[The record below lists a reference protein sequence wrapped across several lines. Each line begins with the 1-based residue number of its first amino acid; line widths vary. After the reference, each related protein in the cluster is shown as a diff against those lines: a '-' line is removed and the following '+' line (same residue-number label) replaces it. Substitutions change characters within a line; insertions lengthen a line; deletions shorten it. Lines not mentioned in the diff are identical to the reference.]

1 MKQWN
6 TGSRLLWVCLSVLL
20 TCTAGPALADEGAQ
34 CPATLNHEFQL
45 LRKSESE
52 SLCRYAGKVVLVV
65 NTASRCGFT
74 PQFEG
79 LEALYQRYRD
89 KGFTVLGFP
98 SNDFNQELAEDKA
111 IAQFCKINYGVT
123 FPMYSKSPVK
133 GENANALYKEL
144 IKGTGVQ
151 PQWNFNKYLVDR
163 DGNVVA
169 HFPSSTRPESKTL
182 TGKLESLL

>member
-6 TGSRLLWVCLSVLL
+6 PVSRLLWVCLSALL
-20 TCTAGPALADEGAQ
+20 TFTAGPALAEEAAK
-34 CPATLNHEFQL
+34 CPANLNHEFQL

-52 SLCRYAGKVVLVV
+52 SLCRYAGQVVLVV

-98 SNDFNQELAEDKA
+98 SNDFNQELGEDKA

-133 GENANALYKEL
+133 GDNANDLYKVLARE
-144 IKGTGVQ
+144 TGKQ
-151 PQWNFNKYLVDR
+151 PGWNFNKYLVDR

-169 HFPSSTRPESKTL
+169 HFPSSTRPESDAITS
-182 TGKLESLL
+182 KLESLL